1 MIAGPE
7 VVYARQSDSGST
19 MAKNRLKKLIEPYV
33 VTRGRNS
40 RLKHI
45 DPGDTAGF
53 HPEPWVVVPGN
64 KKWFARLVVAAAL
77 VDALD
82 GLDLAFPK
90 VTPAKKQELATG
102 RRLLKL

>member
-1 MIAGPE
+1 
-7 VVYARQSDSGST
+7 
-19 MAKNRLKKLIEPYV
+19 
-33 VTRGRNS
+33 
-40 RLKHI
+40 
-45 DPGDTAGF
+45 
-53 HPEPWVVVPGN
+53 VVPGN